1 MLTSFV
7 GHLSYLNVAEFVK
20 KLLSALFALF
30 ETPLLVGAAPRHRFE
45 CSLIWHRCF
54 IRGFLSNV
62 ADVYRRLVHELMMIQ
77 SMVRHRVFRRF
88 CHFPYFYFFYCF
100 FTLLSMLSFIYIAF
114 NYAICFNSANINT
127 PPTKI

>member
-1 MLTSFV
+1 MIFRHV
-7 GHLSYLNVAEFVK
+7 SYLNVSEFVE

-30 ETPLLVGAAPRHRFE
+30 ETSLLVGVAPRQRFE

-54 IRGFLSNV
+54 IRGFLPNV

-88 CHFPYFYFFYCF
+88 CHFPFLTTVTL
-100 FTLLSMLSFIYIAF
+100 FTPSMLSFLYIIMAL
-114 NYAICFNSANINT
+114 IMQSVLIVQILILLRL
-127 PPTKI
+127 K